1 MSQRDFSYEEQWIEQ
16 SGPISI
22 RYQAASDKGQVRA
35 NNEDS
40 LILVPEL
47 KLFGVCDGLGGHVGG
62 EVASSMAARLL
73 SRELDQGCQVSQE
86 QALLRAI
93 LETNQHLTRYQIGH
107 PEVRGMGTTVTCL
120 WLSAENEPIAWGGH
134 VGDSRL
140 YRFREGNLEQLS
152 VDHSPVYRLYQEGQL
167 TREGMRS
174 YPLRHLIDQ
183 CLGHGEQVLPDIFSV
198 PLVLDDL
205 FLLCTDGL
213 TETLSDS
220 DIAVI
225 LRDEATRSARLLI
238 EEANRA
244 GGPDNITVVLLQVTG
259 AKR

>member
-1 MSQRDFSYEEQWIEQ
+1 MSQIDDSSQEHWIGQ
-16 SGPISI
+16 AGRISI
-22 RYQAASDKGQVRA
+22 RYQAATDKGRVRP
-35 NNEDS
+35 NNEDA
-40 LILVPEL
+40 LILVPEIR
-47 KLFGVCDGLGGHVGG
+47 LFGVCDGLGGHVGG

-73 SRELDQGCQVSQE
+73 TRELDRGGKAMQE
-86 QALLRAI
+86 QALTQAI
-93 LETNQHLTRYQIGH
+93 LETNQQLTLYQIGH

-120 WLSAENEPIAWGGH
+120 WLSNENEPVAWGGH

-152 VDHSPVYRLYQEGQL
+152 HDHSPVYRLYREGQL

-183 CLGHGEQVLPDIFSV
+183 CLGHGEQILPDVFSV
-198 PLVLDDL
+198 PLAMDDL

-213 TETLSDS
+213 TETLGDS
-220 DIAVI
+220 DIAAI
-225 LRDEATRSARLLI
+225 LADDAPNVRRLI

-244 GGPDNITVVLLQVTG
+244 GGPDNITVVLVQVTG
-259 AKR
+259 IE